1 MLRNFMEV
9 MDSQTFEAINLASSW
24 QKCPHELENGLSIF
38 SNKKGMILSIYMQK
52 IMRRWAQSMLGL
64 HSFNRGSIPVM
75 IIKSSP
81 ASVTNPKYLWAPP
94 AEAKISPTSK
104 HLFPI
109 SHFRVNHHPPSPR
122 YLGPRVN

>member
-24 QKCPHELENGLSIF
+24 QKCPHELENGLFIF

-64 HSFNRGSIPVM
+64 HSFNREPIPVM

-81 ASVTNPKYLWAPP
+81 ASVSIYGATP

-104 HLFPI
+104 HLFLI